1 MLFVVYMKEKTTG
14 RKITTG
20 VFLMRGDAMDFFNE
34 SYFASEIY
42 TYHME
47 EVEAWDSWSAIS
59 KKIT

>member
-20 VFLMRGDAMDFFNE
+20 VFLMRGDAMDFFFN
-34 SYFASEIY
+34 ASSTTEIY